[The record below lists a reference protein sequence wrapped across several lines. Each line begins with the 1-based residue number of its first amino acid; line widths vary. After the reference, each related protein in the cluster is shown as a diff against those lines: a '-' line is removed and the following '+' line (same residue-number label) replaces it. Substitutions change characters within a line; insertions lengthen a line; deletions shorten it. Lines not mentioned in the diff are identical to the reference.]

1 MNSVYANLYLKY
13 IIQVKL
19 TPLSSLV
26 GYGSVS
32 FENKESGRWY
42 LAGIVSWGIGWDEQN
57 QPGVYTNVAKLADW
71 IRGTMGEGR
80 RVRGLMV

>member
-1 MNSVYANLYLKY
+1 M
-13 IIQVKL
+13 
-19 TPLSSLV
+19 
-26 GYGSVS
+26 
-32 FENKESGRWY
+32 
-42 LAGIVSWGIGWDEQN
+42 AGIVSWGIGCGEQN